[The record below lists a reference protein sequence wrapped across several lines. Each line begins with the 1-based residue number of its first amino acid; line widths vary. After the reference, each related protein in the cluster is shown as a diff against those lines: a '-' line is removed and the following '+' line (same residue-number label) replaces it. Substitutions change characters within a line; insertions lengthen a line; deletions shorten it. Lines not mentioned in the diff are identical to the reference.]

1 MGDEIVP
8 VISKP
13 SKTNI
18 MMAKHGRSSNNNTMA
33 INLNSSQP
41 HAMNVAATTTNTT
54 RSLSKNTSQNANSK
68 NRTKN
73 TFEIKQILK
82 MNAHH

>member
-1 MGDEIVP
+1 VRSRKVNRISERDIILQNVTQQMGDEIVP
-8 VISKP
+8 IISKP

-41 HAMNVAATTTNTT
+41 HAMNIAATTTNTT
-54 RSLSKNTSQNANSK
+54 RSLSKNTS
-68 NRTKN
+68 
-73 TFEIKQILK
+73 
-82 MNAHH
+82 